1 MKPIGSFSAA
11 IDATTVGQD
20 PAPCS
25 SARVGT
31 LFRESIRSTR
41 GKIAGAAAVLPKH
54 EQRGGLKIPARYVSH
69 ARSIAQ

>member
-25 SARVGT
+25 SALG
-31 LFRESIRSTR
+31 REGATKCTR
-41 GKIAGAAAVLPKH
+41 R
-54 EQRGGLKIPARYVSH
+54 QFT
-69 ARSIAQ
+69 Q